1 MMIEFPHSYFTA
13 VLFIF
18 VFCCSQKLLLLH
30 HYTGLHAQKRRMMG
44 TWIKPWVSS
53 ASSRSS
59 GLLLLCLIR
68 STTFTMKKTLNVSV
82 QKLHKAWSCFQLCV
96 KSSEIDVFI
105 CVADHRHSSHHI
117 HRPLSK
123 LPSDVRRRKGSK
135 KKKKDKDHKSSQPP
149 CSVPI
154 EEGED
159 EEEEEEEGTELNSVL
174 SERSES
180 ERSKDVEVIIL
191 LFDSF

>member
-1 MMIEFPHSYFTA
+1 MLQPEAPA
-13 VLFIF
+13 
-18 VFCCSQKLLLLH
+18 
-30 HYTGLHAQKRRMMG
+30 
-44 TWIKPWVSS
+44 
-53 ASSRSS
+53 ASSLHGSPRPEEEDD
-59 GLLLLCLIR
+59 GD
-68 STTFTMKKTLNVSV
+68 LNKALGVQRFQQILTPAAAV
-82 QKLHKAWSCFQLCV
+82 PDKEHHIYHDEDIECERAQKLHKAWRCFQLCANT
-96 KSSEIDVFI
+96 SEIDVFI
-105 CVADHRHSSHHI
+105 CVSDHRHSSHHI

-135 KKKKDKDHKSSQPP
+135 KRKKDKDHKSSHPL

-180 ERSKDVEVIIL
+180 ERTKDVEVIIL
-191 LFDSF
+191 LLDSFESF